1 MFYLTRFVVPEIN
14 RSFARNSHDDGFL
27 RFLRE
32 HDCLQARTLPT
43 AWVAAMAD
51 CQERFA
57 EAAQSEVLGQI
68 IQGTNDGTVDWRENL
83 PLIREKFP
91 AGRVHLLENAKH
103 HLVNE
108 SAVFQKLLFARLAGI
123 ISS

>member
-1 MFYLTRFVVPEIN
+1 MFYLARFVVPEIN
-14 RSFARNSHDDGFL
+14 RSFARNGHDDGFL
-27 RFLRE
+27 RLLRE

-43 AWVAAMAD
+43 AWVATMAD

-91 AGRVHLLENAKH
+91 ASRVHLLENAKH

-108 SAVFQKLLFARLAGI
+108 SSVFQKLLFARLAGI